1 MYERIK
7 LHCYLWKPWWVS
19 RYVIVE
25 VYDDD
30 VDFGV
35 NIVILSYDKS
45 RSSFMEL
52 YVQYI

>member
-1 MYERIK
+1 
-7 LHCYLWKPWWVS
+7 VS